1 MNQET
6 EIISNLN
13 SINVKLTKTNDQLE
27 HLRWQSYDINTP
39 IIISILLGMICGVS
53 LEIINLLRQILDRL

>member
-39 IIISILLGMICGVS
+39 YNNFNFIR
-53 LEIINLLRQILDRL
+53 NDLRRKP